1 MAISWPEFADQ
12 DAKNPKFIEKF
23 LRAQIHESQVT
34 LLGELDLTSPTN
46 YGNTQ
51 WSLAELAEYLI
62 EKPVIGS
69 NLTKS
74 SNEVLDYA
82 ATIVIWAVSRA
93 QNLEDGTELWKNSVL
108 PEGKLSKVAE
118 KFTLAIS
125 ELNLETF
132 QGMLEGR
139 QRHITLARLHAMIPI
154 YATNKFVEAIRI
166 AHKFHRP
173 KEITLQNILD
183 NETIPVAVKLLFQ
196 TEREIALD
204 LIERSMQVLSTG
216 KNSGLPKRLT
226 DALLKDF
233 SPVYNKK
240 GIGNL
245 SPSIIFSES
254 ESDVYLGFVPDGWR
268 VVDQNANEIDAL
280 GSVSL
285 GTTLA
290 LGPSSTSFRLLD
302 TARGFLLFNFEG
314 RLQESNYMP
323 SEGGI
328 IIHSRET
335 LIDDNHLSTERIPM
349 ANWQDWHW
357 AIVRPDI
364 DITIRDKSGKEHLIR
379 SKRGIQVEESFIPNL
394 FTSDGATVS
403 SGWPTIG
410 SNQIVRAIDN
420 VTGNEIDLIA
430 NQNQIQNGSGGL
442 IDVSVFGGMGKSR
455 NINQLVIP
463 GLVVENIDRP
473 LTNGE
478 RREIRFKFPHQWSG
492 PEVLIIDG
500 GKISEVPHILVKDPQ
515 GHDHK
520 IMVHLPI
527 LNWTVEF
534 ENQEI
539 QKMYSLGRFKLEESK
554 KLKSLVLHDSNTKT
568 MPNLKITEV
577 SKDSIGS
584 RVAISHGNDFRFDL
598 RTLRDSNEKKEIRL
612 DLVFNDKTIN
622 LCSFQAKQ
630 NIVIKDP
637 RDLEAATKEIGM
649 FTEDDWKNLRIQ
661 QAKEAAIL
669 QLRKRSFRRN
679 YR

>member
-1 MAISWPEFADQ
+1 MSINWPADADQ

-23 LRAQIHESQVT
+23 LRAQINESQVT
-34 LLGELDLTSPTN
+34 LVGELDLTSPTN
-46 YGNTQ
+46 YGNTR
-51 WSLAELAEYLI
+51 WSLAEIAEYLI

-74 SNEVLDYA
+74 TNEVLDYA

-93 QNLEDGTELWKNSVL
+93 QNLEDGTELWRNSVL
-108 PEGKLSKVAE
+108 PDSKLSKVAE

-125 ELNLETF
+125 ELDLETF

-154 YATNKFVEAIRI
+154 YATSKFVEAIRI
-166 AHKFHRP
+166 SHKYHRP
-173 KEITLQNILD
+173 KEITLQNIVD

-204 LIERSMQVLSTG
+204 LIERSLQVLSTG

-226 DALLKDF
+226 DALLKDY
-233 SPVYNKK
+233 SPVFNKK
-240 GIGNL
+240 GFGNL
-245 SPSIIFSES
+245 SPTLIFSES
-254 ESDVYLGFVPDGWR
+254 ESDIYLGFMPDGWR
-268 VVDQNANEIDAL
+268 VIDQNANEINAL
-280 GSVSL
+280 GSVPM

-290 LGPSSTSFRLLD
+290 LGPSGTSFRLLD
-302 TARGFLLFNFEG
+302 TAKGFLLFNFEG

-323 SEGGI
+323 NEGGI
-328 IIHSRET
+328 IILSRET
-335 LIDDNHLSTERIPM
+335 LIDDNYLSTERIPM
-349 ANWQDWHW
+349 ANWQDWNW

-364 DITIRDKSGKEHLIR
+364 DITIKDKSGKEHLIR
-379 SKRGIQVEESFIPNL
+379 SKRGIQVEESLIPNL
-394 FTSDGATVS
+394 YTIDGATVS
-403 SGWPTIG
+403 SGWPKIG

-420 VTGNEIDLIA
+420 FTGNEFDLIA
-430 NQNQIQNGSGGL
+430 NQNRIQNGLGGL
-442 IDVSVFGGMGKSR
+442 IDVSIFGGMGKSR

-478 RREIRFKFPHQWSG
+478 RREIRFKFPHQWIG
-492 PEVLIIDG
+492 PEVLLIDG
-500 GKISEVPHILVKDPQ
+500 GKITEEPHIVVKDPQ

-520 IMVHLPI
+520 IIVNLPI

-539 QKMYSLGRFKLEESK
+539 QKMYSLGRYKLEDSK
-554 KLKSLVLHDSNTKT
+554 KLKSLVLHDANTKIL
-568 MPNLKITEV
+568 PNLKISEV

-584 RVAISHGNDFRFDL
+584 RVAISHGSDFRFDL

-637 RDLEAATKEIGM
+637 RQLRAITTEIGM
-649 FTEDDWKNLRIQ
+649 FTEEDWENFRIQ
-661 QAKEAAIL
+661 QANEAAML
-669 QLRKRSFRRN
+669 RMRKRSFRRN
-679 YR
+679 FR

>member
-1 MAISWPEFADQ
+1 MSINWPADADQ

-23 LRAQIHESQVT
+23 LRAQISESQVT
-34 LLGELDLTSPTN
+34 LVGELDLTSPSH

-51 WSLAELAEYLI
+51 WSLAEIAEYLI

-74 SNEVLDYA
+74 TNEVLDYA

-93 QNLEDGTELWKNSVL
+93 QNLEDGTELWRNSVL
-108 PEGKLSKVAE
+108 PDSKLSKVAE

-154 YATNKFVEAIRI
+154 YATSKFVEAIRI
-166 AHKFHRP
+166 AHKYHRP
-173 KEITLQNILD
+173 KEITLQNIVD

-226 DALLKDF
+226 DALLKDY
-233 SPVYNKK
+233 SPVFNKK
-240 GIGNL
+240 GFGNL
-245 SPSIIFSES
+245 SPTLIFSES
-254 ESDVYLGFVPDGWR
+254 ESDIYVGYVPDGWR
-268 VVDQNANEIDAL
+268 VIDQNANEINAL
-280 GSVSL
+280 GSVSM

-290 LGPSSTSFRLLD
+290 LGPSGTSFRLLD
-302 TARGFLLFNFEG
+302 TAKGFLLFNFEG

-323 SEGGI
+323 NEGGI
-328 IIHSRET
+328 IILSRET
-335 LIDDNHLSTERIPM
+335 LINDNYLSTERIPM
-349 ANWQDWHW
+349 ANWQDWNW

-364 DITIRDKSGKEHLIR
+364 DITIKDKSGKEHLIR
-379 SKRGIQVEESFIPNL
+379 SKRGIQVEETFIPNL
-394 FTSDGATVS
+394 YTNDGAPVS

-420 VTGNEIDLIA
+420 FTGNEIDLRA
-430 NQNQIQNGSGGL
+430 NQNRIQNGLGGL
-442 IDVSVFGGMGKSR
+442 IDVSIFGGMGKSR

-463 GLVVENIDRP
+463 GLEVENIDRP

-478 RREIRFKFPHQWSG
+478 RREIRFKFPHQWIG
-492 PEVLIIDG
+492 PEVLLIDG
-500 GKISEVPHILVKDPQ
+500 GKITEEPHIFVKDPQ
-515 GHDHK
+515 GHQHK
-520 IMVHLPI
+520 IIVNLPI

-539 QKMYSLGRFKLEESK
+539 QKMYSLGRYKLEDSK
-554 KLKSLVLHDSNTKT
+554 KLKSLVLHDANTKLL
-568 MPNLKITEV
+568 PNLKISEV

-584 RVAISHGNDFRFDL
+584 RVAISHGSDFRFDL

-612 DLVFNDKTIN
+612 DLVFYDKTIN

-637 RDLEAATKEIGM
+637 RQLKAVTTEIGM
-649 FTEDDWKNLRIQ
+649 FTEQDWENFRIQ
-661 QAKEAAIL
+661 QANEAAML
-669 QLRKRSFRRN
+669 RMRKRSFRRN